1 MLRMYLIEGIVMKSK
16 KMITGTAAILF
27 CLLFVGALSAQED
40 ERDVSGF
47 ALEGA
52 VAPTSN
58 QLNLNANWEV
68 MGKQTTEV
76 SLEELE
82 NAYYYQMIEEQY
94 INSND
99 GQMEISAPH
108 KDQLDR
114 SNTHPSCKC

>member
-1 MLRMYLIEGIVMKSK
+1 MYLVEGIVMKSK
-16 KMITGTAAILF
+16 KMITGMAAILF

-47 ALEGA
+47 VLEGA